1 MSSDILTICSESV
14 ENIGLAGAEG
24 SFSRYIASVTYKH
37 DSVTIIDTPS
47 VFYIPRTMCRVSD
60 GYGTAL
66 DVDNLKERWTFTN
79 DGCEPGAPMTL
90 TELQNLRF
98 SKGDA
103 NYVWDLAMT
112 PATYA
117 ALSASAQANY
127 RPAIV
132 SFDTY
137 GHKDQINWQAGL
149 GDWVYMF
156 SDPATSS
163 DNVVQDG
170 GTYKLVNFSQT
181 STSGSNSN
189 YLNLTVNYLILGHVT
204 QSRDDDGLCIGTA
217 YSNASG
223 SARPYYYHPNSYQS
237 TRLTFG
243 GVTARTTENDG
254 DEKVEVVV
262 NAFHDEIGY
271 NQSIGAKTGGVNAF
285 TDGDSTSYSFYASP
299 AVFGNA
305 TSASFEE
312 SRHTAIGPSQETVG
326 DGKFY
331 YTGPYVT
338 FSSGSDEGGSSG
350 GGEGEGSGSGSVTVS
365 QLQIYVTDSLA
376 SNAADQGGSYAQHE
390 YDGKDWYV
398 RLYDPVHQMFVGGL
412 QTHWVMRDPTT
423 GQIVW
428 NGYGA
433 SVTLHDAFG
442 PFSIDAENED
452 TDHDGVIIGITK
464 KQVTPSLKQG
474 QIISKYWDGTT
485 HAVVSYDMFD
495 FDAFLPVDIN
505 EETGLYI
512 IPTGTY
518 ASAGTKSN
526 TSAQTIS
533 VTVEFN
539 LPEHLDKN
547 YELKPSSLT
556 VSGKI
561 YGLANGAEPNNKGY
575 SMKVLSLGTATFQD
589 PPSPQLYDEAGY
601 AVVVAKNGVV
611 LSSNSSATMSWVQ
624 ITTKNGVSSQK
635 AGLIGNAVTCYDAG
649 EYDCTVYVTDTTDY
663 PNGYVY
669 VGNLVLTI
677 LPVINV
683 SWIATSYEG

>member
-14 ENIGLAGAEG
+14 ENIGMFGGEG

-37 DSVTIIDTPS
+37 DGVTIIDTPS
-47 VFYIPRTMCRVSD
+47 VFYIPRTLCSMEDYSTWDFSD
-60 GYGTAL
+60 
-66 DVDNLKERWTFTN
+66 E
-79 DGCEPGAPMTL
+79 GCEPGAPMTL
-90 TELQNLRF
+90 TEVQRLSF
-98 SKGDA
+98 SSGGD
-103 NYVWDLAMT
+103 NYVWDLAIT
-112 PATYA
+112 PTTYA
-117 ALSASAQANY
+117 ALSASAQLDY

-132 SFDTY
+132 RVDSY
-137 GHKDQINWQAGL
+137 SERGQSALLVGN
-149 GDWVYMF
+149 GDWSYVF

-170 GTYKLVNFSQT
+170 GIYKLANFSHT
-181 STSGSNSN
+181 NTSGSNGD
-189 YLNLTVNYLILGHVT
+189 YLPLKVNYLVLGRVNED
-204 QSRDDDGLCIGTA
+204 SSGGICIGTA
-217 YSNASG
+217 HPKQGGRTAVF
-223 SARPYYYHPNSYQS
+223 YYHPDLFTQ
-237 TRLTFG
+237 TPLTFG
-243 GVTARTTENDG
+243 GVTARTTENNG
-254 DEKVEVVV
+254 NEKVEVVV

-271 NQSIGAKTGGVNAF
+271 NKSIGAKAGQVNAF
-285 TDGDSTSYSFYASP
+285 TDSGSTSYSFYASP

-312 SRHTAIGPSQETVG
+312 SRHTAIGPSQETIG

-350 GGEGEGSGSGSVTVS
+350 GGEGEGGGSGSVTVS
-365 QLQIYVTDSLA
+365 HLQIYVTDSLA
-376 SNAADQGGSYAQHE
+376 SNAADQGDSYAQHE
-390 YDGKDWYV
+390 YDGKNWYV

-423 GQIVW
+423 GQMVW

-452 TDHDGVIIGITK
+452 TDHEGVIIGITK

-474 QIISKYWDGTT
+474 QTISKYWDGTT
-485 HAVVSYDMFD
+485 RAVVSYDMFD

-505 EETGLYI
+505 EETGRYI

-518 ASAGTKSN
+518 TSAGTKSN
-526 TSAQTIS
+526 TSEQTIT

-547 YELKPSSLT
+547 YELNPLT
-556 VSGKI
+556 ESGKI
-561 YGLANGAEPNNKGY
+561 YGLANGAEPTSKGY
-575 SMKVLSLGTATFQD
+575 SMKVLSLGTSSFQD

-683 SWIATSYEG
+683 SWVACSYEG